1 MSDPSL
7 PGDLPPDLPPEYADA
22 YRRAYERALRGGVEP
37 EPEEEREPEP
47 EPVAGPEPEPEP
59 QAWSAAAVGAPAAPE
74 ATQPLEDFQHLF
86 APGPGH
92 GPGDDAAAAGGLD
105 PGADER
111 PAWLVPALLAGLVVL
126 LIAGAYGLGLL
137 FSNSVEDADVATGE
151 PDGVVIGEDGSKSA
165 EGSPPSDGPGGRR
178 YQGATEAVA
187 VGTATGSC
195 EAPPSVDAAG
205 NRIRYAP
212 VNSYDGDLST
222 AWRCNGDGVGQT
234 LTLTLAEPAEIGEVG
249 LVPGYAKTDPR
260 SGADRYAE
268 NNRITRV
275 RWTFSDGSTVVQ
287 ELDGSTT
294 NRSLQSIRIPPVDS
308 DTVSVEVLA
317 SAPGPRNTI
326 AVSEV
331 RLGGTTG

>member
-7 PGDLPPDLPPEYADA
+7 PGELPPDLPPEYADA

-37 EPEEEREPEP
+37 EVAEEPEP
-47 EPVAGPEPEPEP
+47 EPVAGPEPGPEP
-59 QAWSAAAVGAPAAPE
+59 KAWSATAAGAPAAPE
-74 ATQPLEDFQHLF
+74 ETQPLEDFEHLF

-92 GPGDDAAAAGGLD
+92 GPGDGAAVAGGLA

-137 FSNSVEDADVATGE
+137 FSSSVDDADVATEE
-151 PDGVVIGEDGSKSA
+151 PDGVVLGEDGSKSA
-165 EGSPPSDGPGGRR
+165 EGSPSSDGGGGRR

-187 VGTATGSC
+187 VGAATGSC

-205 NRIRYAP
+205 NAIRYAP

-275 RWTFSDGSTVVQ
+275 RWTFSDGSSVVQ
-287 ELDGSTT
+287 ELDGSAT

-317 SAPGPRNTI
+317 STRGPRNTI

>member
-1 MSDPSL
+1 MSDPSP
-7 PGDLPPDLPPEYADA
+7 PGELPPDLPPEYADA

-37 EPEEEREPEP
+37 EAEEQPEP
-47 EPVAGPEPEPEP
+47 EPVAAPDPGLEPA
-59 QAWSAAAVGAPAAPE
+59 AWSAAAAPAAPE
-74 ATQPLEDFQHLF
+74 ATQPLEGFQHLF
-86 APGPGH
+86 SPEPAR
-92 GPGDDAAAAGGLD
+92 GPGDDASTAAEVA

-111 PAWLVPALLAGLVVL
+111 PAWLVPALLAGLVVV

-137 FSNSVEDADVATGE
+137 FSNSVDDADVATDE
-151 PDGVVIGEDGSKSA
+151 PDGVVLGEDGSKST
-165 EGSPPSDGPGGRR
+165 EGSPSSDAGGGR

-187 VGTATGSC
+187 IGTATGSC

-222 AWRCNGDGVGQT
+222 AWRCIGDGVGQT
-234 LTLTLAEPAEIGEVG
+234 LTLTLAEAAQIGEVG

-275 RWTFSDGSTVVQ
+275 RWTFSDGTTVVQ
-287 ELDGSTT
+287 ELDGSAT
-294 NRSLQSIRIPPVDS
+294 NRSLQSIRIPPVES

-317 SAPGPRNTI
+317 SARGPRNTI